1 MDHDS
6 IRHMLSEYLD
16 GAVTP
21 AEKSL
26 IEKHLKEC
34 RDCRNALRELEKTIH
49 HVRNLGE
56 VEPPPW
62 LTVKVMA
69 RVREEAGRK
78 KGVLSRLLLVPLR
91 WRVSVEAA
99 ALVFLS
105 VTGYLVYQNVSS
117 EMKQIVPLSGVLRE
131 ESAPS
136 APPPAESPKVPEAS
150 APEVKRPPAATE
162 EKQGAGPAPL
172 TLPAEEPFSESR
184 QEEFEPLLP
193 SPSESPLMAE
203 DRGMDDYRMQE
214 RSSAKS
220 ASPPA
225 EFSFPEKEQRAP
237 SGIVR
242 KNALPSTGVE
252 VLRLEIIVADA
263 DSAQRKIE
271 REAARYGGV
280 ILRKDAHLAGERV
293 LVVQLQRKAVH
304 GFIEQLKQLGDVRGA
319 VSAASEGN
327 DVVEMNLTVT
337 TGQE

>member
-21 AEKSL
+21 AEKLL
-26 IEKHLKEC
+26 IETHLKEC
-34 RDCRNALRELEKTIH
+34 CDCRNALRELEKTIH

-62 LTVKVMA
+62 LAVKVMA

-78 KGVLSRLLLVPLR
+78 KGVLRRLLLVPLR
-91 WRVSVEAA
+91 WRVSVEAV

-117 EMKQIVPLSGVLRE
+117 EMKQIVPLSGVIRE

-136 APPPAESPKVPEAS
+136 VPPPAESPKVPEAR
-150 APEVKRPPAATE
+150 APQVKRPPAATE
-162 EKQGAGPAPL
+162 GKQGAGPAPL
-172 TLPAEEPFSESR
+172 TLPEEPFSDSR

-193 SPSESPLMAE
+193 SPAESPLMAE

-225 EFSFPEKEQRAP
+225 ELSFPEKEQRAP

-242 KNALPSTGVE
+242 KKALPSTGVE

-271 REAARYGGV
+271 REAARYGGIIV
-280 ILRKDAHLAGERV
+280 RKDAHLAGERG

-304 GFIEQLKQLGDVRGA
+304 GFIEQLKQLGSVRGA
-319 VSAASEGN
+319 VSEAPEGTP
-327 DVVEMNLTVT
+327 VVEMYLAVT

>member
-1 MDHDS
+1 
-6 IRHMLSEYLD
+6 MLSEYLD

-62 LTVKVMA
+62 LAVKVMA

-78 KGVLSRLLLVPLR
+78 TGVLRRLLAVPLR

-131 ESAPS
+131 AP
-136 APPPAESPKVPEAS
+136 APAVPPPAESLKAPEAV
-150 APEVKRPPAATE
+150 APAVKRPPAATE
-162 EKQGAGPAPL
+162 EKHGAGPAPL
-172 TLPAEEPFSESR
+172 TLPAEEPFSDAR

-193 SPSESPLMAE
+193 SPEESPLMAE
-203 DRGMDDYRMQE
+203 DKGRDEYRMQE

-220 ASPPA
+220 ASPSA
-225 EFSFPEKEQRAP
+225 EFSLPEKEQRAP

-242 KNALPSTGVE
+242 KKSLPSTGVE
-252 VLRLEIIVADA
+252 VLRLEIFVADA

-271 REAARYGGV
+271 HETVRYGGV
-280 ILRKDAHLAGERV
+280 ILRKDAHVAGERV
-293 LVVQLQRKAVH
+293 LVVRLQRNAVH

-319 VSAASEGN
+319 VSAAPEGN